1 MRHAR
6 SSLTGFSLVEL
17 MVVIAIAG
25 ILAAIAMPSFKSLVG
40 SQRVKSASYELF
52 SLLSLARS
60 EAIKR
65 NADVTITPTFSGTVL
80 TGLEVASGGEIIT
93 SKSWTKGVVIDTD
106 VAGITYKRSGRTTVT
121 AAPVTFELDVEDPPT
136 PSITVQCI
144 TIELSGVPRTR
155 KGACPP

>member
-1 MRHAR
+1 
-6 SSLTGFSLVEL
+6 

-25 ILAAIAMPSFKSLVG
+25 ILTAIALPSFKSLVG

-65 NADVTITPTFSGTVL
+65 NADVTITPTLSGTVL
-80 TGLEVASGGEIIT
+80 TGLEVASGT
-93 SKSWTKGVVIDTD
+93 TTVASKSWTKGVAISMLPSGVTS
-106 VAGITYKRSGRTTVT
+106 ITYKRSGRTTVT
-121 AAPVTFELDVEDPPT
+121 AQPVTFELDVENPPT
-136 PSITVQCI
+136 PSMTVQCI